1 MCECDKCGISR
12 FEFHKWLA
20 SLSLLLMCAWLS
32 RAARPNPPGAI
43 YPQWLTDAML
53 GAALLLMLVVHTVMY
68 YRLRPRRGP

>member
-1 MCECDKCGISR
+1 MCECDKSGVSR

-20 SLSLLLMCAWLS
+20 TLSLLLMCAWLS

-43 YPQWLTDAML
+43 YPQWLTDAM
-53 GAALLLMLVVHTVMY
+53 GTAALLSMLVFHAVMS